1 MSAMPAW
8 LLVAAILLGA
18 AALKAADRT
27 GTTVALAAFGIPGR
41 LAAPVWAALIVVEAA
56 LAAGIAAGQ
65 RDRGLRRRR
74 WCWPAS
80 CSSR

>member
-41 LAAPVWAALIVVEAA
+41 LAAPVWAVLIVVEAA
-56 LAAGIAAGQ
+56 LAAGIAAGS
-65 RDRGLRRRR
+65 
-74 WCWPAS
+74 ATAA
-80 CSSR
+80 